1 MKKFIGI
8 KKVEA
13 KPMTRGEYNKYRGWQ
28 IPADENPNDEGY
40 LVKYSDD
47 YISWSPK
54 KAFDEAYREA
64 EKYPL
69 VDTALLMRSDN
80 YKDRFRAE
88 YEQLKIRSEKL
99 FDMLQKYKS
108 GAFKFTPTCDYEI
121 LEKQYFAMQSYLLCL
136 EKRAKIENV

>member
-28 IPADENPNDEGY
+28 IHADENPNDEGY

-54 KAFDEAYREA
+54 KAFDEAYREI

-69 VDTALLMRSDN
+69 VDTALLMRSDD
-80 YKDRFRAE
+80 YKDRFKAE
-88 YEQLKIRSEKL
+88 YEQLKIRTEKL

-108 GAFKFTPTCDYEI
+108 GALEFTPTCDYEM